1 MGGCT
6 DGKCSDGKSCTNDVD
21 CEQENFWGGFLWKA
35 TGQMEQFAGH
45 ESNNY
50 QVNSQVNSQVKSH
63 LSEWANTQP
72 DGPVEEYPKLVS
84 LLGEPIVKANRKNGI
99 AIWYEDEIQDGI
111 HEMLELR
118 DEYVPHC
125 VPANHHDFLTS
136 YVKAYVPP
144 NKLQEVLNVS
154 GSVGYD
160 GLKKLL
166 SARCGSLQAN
176 MSTLRTVFDVLNNK
190 RTNYPE
196 NIKNR
201 DQIYDFNKDYI
212 REQLRSNSMR
222 WSNELALPYY
232 PGAFP
237 NGCPN
242 N

>member
-1 MGGCT
+1 M
-6 DGKCSDGKSCTNDVD
+6 
-21 CEQENFWGGFLWKA
+21 
-35 TGQMEQFAGH
+35 
-45 ESNNY
+45 
-50 QVNSQVNSQVKSH
+50 
-63 LSEWANTQP
+63 
-72 DGPVEEYPKLVS
+72 
-84 LLGEPIVKANRKNGI
+84 II
-99 AIWYEDEIQDGI
+99 
-111 HEMLELR
+111 LR
-118 DEYVPHC
+118 LKFKYF
-125 VPANHHDFLTS
+125 N
-136 YVKAYVPP
+136 
-144 NKLQEVLNVS
+144 
-154 GSVGYD
+154 D